1 MTQST
6 LRAQSRSGRISQRGD
21 IAPAEELRCA
31 RLRAEGL
38 ALRRGWVSRGA
49 RRCDTVGD
57 IVSKWKLRNVGKNRM
72 AKRAASRRGCAMRS
86 YSRPCDS

>member
-1 MTQST
+1 MRTLTQSM
-6 LRAQSRSGRISQRGD
+6 LRVQSRSGRISQRGD
-21 IAPAEELRCA
+21 IAPVEELRYA

-57 IVSKWKLRNVGKNRM
+57 IVSK
-72 AKRAASRRGCAMRS
+72 
-86 YSRPCDS
+86 